1 MMESVSPALEV
12 RHLSKEELWQ
22 GRELALQIFPVTY
35 QEIVEPE
42 QIDYMMDLFYTPEN
56 LRKQYESGQTF
67 LIIYTEGK
75 PSGYASYTPL
85 NENGEYKLNKIYVD
99 TRQQGKG
106 LGKNLINEVISLVGN
121 AGGKSLQLNVNRFN
135 KAVGF
140 YKSMGFVVKKEE
152 LLDIGKGYFMDDY
165 VMEIS
170 IQSKA

>member
-22 GRELALQIFPVTY
+22 VRELALQIFPVTY